1 MYWTKI
7 DKEDKKDPRPDGIG
21 LRASRLALNSG
32 LFDRLFNKYKACG
45 SFYKKYGGKYFTVI
59 LCCLSFR
66 VGANISDEQREYAW
80 SIHRSAGL
88 FKEGITQFRKALD
101 DYEPGKP
108 YDFEEIGLYD
118 MMELKTKYPSRF
130 PP

>member
-1 MYWTKI
+1 MTLLTISTTNVASICTCTGRRTTKKTRKTHNQRKSVYELI
-7 DKEDKKDPRPDGIG
+7 
-21 LRASRLALNSG
+21 
-32 LFDRLFNKYKACG
+32 
-45 SFYKKYGGKYFTVI
+45 TVI

-88 FKEGITQFRKALD
+88 FKEGIKQFRKALD
-101 DYEPGKP
+101 EYEPGKP
-108 YDFEEIGLYD
+108 YDFEEIGLYH
-118 MMELKTKYPSRF
+118 MLELKTKYDSKF